1 MNSKH
6 DNADVTKKDAEE
18 NLNDD
23 PLRKDLD
30 AALRF
35 LHVMGMQTKHDVV
48 DLTGRLYAL
57 LEELVGSGQLDLRQ
71 LEERRLRITQRE
83 EKRVVERAHVQQSD
97 VSDKYALTDLPRID
111 CESRIHLCK
120 AKCCSFNFPLS
131 FQDLDE
137 GTVKWDYARP
147 YMIRK
152 KPNGYCIHHEA
163 STGRCGVYEKRPGVC
178 RTYDCRNDKRIW
190 QDFEF
195 RIPAAE
201 APGGNPNDE

>member
-1 MNSKH
+1 ML
-6 DNADVTKKDAEE
+6 VDAPVVSLTRLLTEI
-18 NLNDD
+18 
-23 PLRKDLD
+23 
-30 AALRF
+30 AL
-35 LHVMGMQTKHDVV
+35 
-48 DLTGRLYAL
+48 
-57 LEELVGSGQLDLRQ
+57 
-71 LEERRLRITQRE
+71 
-83 EKRVVERAHVQQSD
+83 
-97 VSDKYALTDLPRID
+97 
-111 CESRIHLCK
+111 
-120 AKCCSFNFPLS
+120 